1 MKSPF
6 QRARMIAPVFLL
18 VLILG
23 CEPAREEIV
32 HTGTGGGAEGPATT
46 ATALEGGGE
55 LDATPG
61 GAVEVTLT
69 DFRIDM
75 PSTLPA
81 GPTTFRVTNAGK
93 AEHNFEVEGE
103 GIETKLAQNLQPG
116 ESGSL
121 EVDLQPGTYH
131 VYCPVANHEER
142 GMEMEL
148 MVTEPSPAG
157 STSL

>member
-1 MKSPF
+1 MKNPV
-6 QRARMIAPVFLL
+6 QLVRIIALACLL
-18 VLILG
+18 VSALA
-23 CEPAREEIV
+23 CDPAREEIV
-32 HTGTGGGAEGPATT
+32 HTTTGGGEEGPPAT
-46 ATALEGGGE
+46 ATALEGSGE
-55 LDATPG
+55 MEATPG

-81 GPTTFRVTNAGK
+81 GPTTFRITNAGK
-93 AEHNFEVEGE
+93 SEHNFEVEGE
-103 GIETKLAQNLQPG
+103 GIETELAQNLQPG
-116 ESGSL
+116 ESGTL
-121 EVDLQPGTYH
+121 EVDLRPGTYH

-142 GMEMEL
+142 GMAVEL

>member
-1 MKSPF
+1 MKNPF
-6 QRARMIAPVFLL
+6 QLLRMIAPAFLL
-18 VLILG
+18 VSILA
-23 CEPAREEIV
+23 CDPAREEIV
-32 HTGTGGGAEGPATT
+32 HTGTGGAEEGPATT
-46 ATALEGGGE
+46 ATALEGEGE
-55 LDATPG
+55 NEAPAG

-75 PSTLPA
+75 PATLPA
-81 GPTTFRVTNAGK
+81 GPTTFQITNAGK
-93 AEHNFEVEGE
+93 SEHNFEVEGQ
-103 GIETKLAQNLQPG
+103 GIETELAQNLQPG
-116 ESGSL
+116 ESGTL
-121 EVDLQPGTYH
+121 EVDLRPGTYH